1 MKIKTKINKSGL
13 IKLKIFCTAKE
24 TISKMKRQLLE
35 WKKIFA
41 KEALDKES
49 ISIVYKPLIELN

>member
-1 MKIKTKINKSGL
+1 M
-13 IKLKIFCTAKE
+13 E
-24 TISKMKRQLLE
+24 RQLLE